1 TNGTGAGSIL
11 YQDFLA
17 LKNATG
23 VDAIQYD
30 DEQTYDVSSAVAFG
44 RMIAAL
50 GMKVTFVPYT
60 AQSFWVSVKSQLGT
74 NVDAIYLQ
82 CYDGG
87 AGNDPGS
94 WNAAFGGFKVYPGLW
109 GNTDTPPSVT
119 SKLRNCKQKLGS
131 TGGFMWLNGGL
142 PNKNQKWAQALAY
155 GLEPLN
161 GLVAEDFATNY
172 FATGFTGNEGF
183 GFGSWTMSLTGGGAY
198 ISGDK
203 PALFGI
209 WNSAANG
216 QSTAGR
222 SVNSP
227 LAVGQSLLLQL
238 QMGSLDSSNNTNRIE
253 LRDAS
258 GNALFSFYHVGGDTP
273 DGHYTDATGTHTA
286 TGFAYN
292 SSQLNNY
299 QCKLTSATTCTFSDL
314 STTNSVSGTLSGA
327 AVTQIAFVRVNGSA
341 APS

>member
-1 TNGTGAGSIL
+1 MHFNKHLRGFLAPILLAGLLFKTVDPESASAAVRGVYVGGDFYPPIASLAAGRASGFNTFFLFTLHVYPNGDVYYNNTPVVQNGVYVGDPTWGASLAALRPAVNRIELVVSSYGDASFDNIKNLVATNGTGAGSIL

-94 WNAAFGGFKVYPGLW
+94 WNTAFGGFKVYPGLW

-119 SKLRNCKQKLGS
+119 SNS
-131 TGGFMWLNGGL
+131 T
-142 PNKNQKWAQALAY
+142 
-155 GLEPLN
+155 
-161 GLVAEDFATNY
+161 
-172 FATGFTGNEGF
+172 
-183 GFGSWTMSLTGGGAY
+183 
-198 ISGDK
+198 
-203 PALFGI
+203 
-209 WNSAANG
+209 
-216 QSTAGR
+216 
-222 SVNSP
+222 
-227 LAVGQSLLLQL
+227 QL
-238 QMGSLDSSNNTNRIE
+238 S
-253 LRDAS
+253 
-258 GNALFSFYHVGGDTP
+258 
-273 DGHYTDATGTHTA
+273 
-286 TGFAYN
+286 
-292 SSQLNNY
+292 
-299 QCKLTSATTCTFSDL
+299 
-314 STTNSVSGTLSGA
+314 
-327 AVTQIAFVRVNGSA
+327 
-341 APS
+341 

>member
-94 WNAAFGGFKVYPGLW
+94 WNNAFSGFKVYPGLW
-109 GNTDTPPSVT
+109 GNTDTTPSVT
-119 SKLRNCKQKLGS
+119 SKMRNWQQTLGIN
-131 TGGFMWLNGGL
+131 GGFMWLNGGF
-142 PNKNQKWAQALAY
+142 PSDAFKWAQALAF

-161 GLVAEDFATNY
+161 GLIAEDAATNY
-172 FATGFTGNEGF
+172 FVPGFTGNEGF
-183 GFGSWTMSLTGGGAY
+183 GFGDWTLNTTGGGSY
-198 ISGDK
+198 ISGDN

-209 WNSAANG
+209 WNNTANAY
-216 QSTAGR
+216 S
-222 SVNSP
+222 
-227 LAVGQSLLLQL
+227 
-238 QMGSLDSSNNTNRIE
+238 I
-253 LRDAS
+253 AS
-258 GNALFSFYHVGGDTP
+258 
-273 DGHYTDATGTHTA
+273 
-286 TGFAYN
+286 
-292 SSQLNNY
+292 
-299 QCKLTSATTCTFSDL
+299 
-314 STTNSVSGTLSGA
+314 
-327 AVTQIAFVRVNGSA
+327 R
-341 APS
+341 